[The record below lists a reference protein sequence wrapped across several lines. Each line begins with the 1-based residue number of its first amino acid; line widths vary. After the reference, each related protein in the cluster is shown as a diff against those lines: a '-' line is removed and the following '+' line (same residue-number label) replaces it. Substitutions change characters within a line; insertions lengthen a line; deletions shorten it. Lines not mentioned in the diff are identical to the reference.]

1 MAELERLRIENLALR
16 EMLESATDQIHSEWG
31 SGTRESYD
39 WEPELEQTICGMT
52 TGHPAIGWLHRGHY
66 KTGELIGFCGSC
78 KSCGAFVRWATPEE
92 VEELQNCLS
101 TSQPG

>member
-16 EMLESATDQIHSEWG
+16 EMLESATDQIHGEWG
-31 SGTRESYD
+31 SGTREPYD
-39 WEPELEQTICGMT
+39 WEPELAQHICEMT
-52 TGHPAIGWLHRGHY
+52 TGHPGIDWLQRIHY
-66 KTGELIGFCGSC
+66 KTGEFMGFWGVCE
-78 KSCGAFVRWATPEE
+78 SCGGFVRWATPEE